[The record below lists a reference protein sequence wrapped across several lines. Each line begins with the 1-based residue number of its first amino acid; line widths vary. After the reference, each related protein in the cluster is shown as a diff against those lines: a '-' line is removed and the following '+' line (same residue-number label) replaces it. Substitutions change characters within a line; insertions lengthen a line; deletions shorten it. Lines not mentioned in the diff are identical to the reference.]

1 MVYKMIWLRKKQF
14 YTVARNTEYKETVVS
29 TVSFFV
35 GNPVFEIQRLR
46 LLSRTYIKN
55 IKINKDIGCG
65 DNIVFKKYQN
75 LEIFMIQF

>member
-35 GNPVFEIQRLR
+35 GNPVF
-46 LLSRTYIKN
+46 
-55 IKINKDIGCG
+55 
-65 DNIVFKKYQN
+65 
-75 LEIFMIQF
+75 